1 MKKLLI
7 VDDERIEREGIKML
21 LKNMGQELDIVEAS
35 NGKRAYQILSEQE
48 IDLLLTD
55 VKMPFMSGLD
65 LVKLARELKPDLQ
78 IAIFSGFG
86 EFTYAQEA
94 IKYGVTD
101 YILKPVRPQE
111 FRQTLERM
119 LENCRLKEV
128 QEEQKRSNTSFLYKY
143 FLQKYLYTGKSEY
156 LEKLSAND
164 NMNGIKCF
172 GVNNIQ
178 NIMLLDTD
186 NNFFEEHGTE
196 LVERLQE
203 DMGRK
208 IEYLDLNMNQMLL
221 IFYQSATDNYPRI
234 AQAIYEII
242 LKQYGVKCYIA
253 VSKKLQSIEALP
265 KAYQDLESQMENK
278 FYCSDEWIFLHD
290 AESEQSSPG
299 EQRADYQKKIRENIK
314 LKDIAHLW
322 DNYRKLQEQIRLECM
337 DSQMYVKF
345 IYSELVRDLYDGMQA
360 SGSTQMRE
368 TVEAIYQAGNLG
380 SIHKLVEECIQ
391 EFEDKSIQTENGV
404 RSDIDQVKQYIAYHV
419 DEDLSI
425 DKLAGKVY
433 LSQGYLSYIFKKE
446 TGMNLSRYIKQCR
459 MEKAKELLKGTN
471 MKIVQICE
479 RVGFSKVSYFCQSF
493 REYCGMSPDK
503 YRKGEA
509 EYEEVD

>member
-119 LENCRLKEV
+119 LENCRRKEV
-128 QEEQKRSNTSFLYKY
+128 QEEQTRNNTSFLYKY
-143 FLQKYLYTGKSEY
+143 FLQKYLYTGKGEY

-164 NMNGIKCF
+164 NIKCF
-172 GVNNIQ
+172 GANNIQ

-186 NNFFEEHGTE
+186 NNFFEEHGIE

-234 AQAIYEII
+234 AQAIYEIV

-278 FYCSDEWIFLHD
+278 FYSSDEWIFLHD
-290 AESEQSSPG
+290 AENEQSSPG

-345 IYSELVRDLYDGMQA
+345 IYSELVKDLYEGMQA

-368 TVEAIYQAGNLG
+368 TVEAIYQAGNLS
-380 SIHKLVEECIQ
+380 SIYKLVEECIQ
-391 EFEDKSIQTENGV
+391 EFENKSMQTENGV

-479 RVGFSKVSYFCQSF
+479 RVGFSNVSYFCQSF

-509 EYEEVD
+509 EYEEMD